1 MKRIKKANTGHIKTV
16 NGKTVLPKAYYCW
29 MSMRNRCHNPKHI
42 SYKDYGAKG
51 VIVCERWY
59 NSYVDF
65 IEDVGER
72 PSEHH
77 SIDRMDST
85 GNYEPSNCKW
95 STRVEQAR
103 NKSNN
108 RMVTY
113 KGETKCVSQWCEDL
127 SLNFNLV
134 RDRILKGETPEKAF
148 SNKLR
153 KTKRLLLNTETG
165 IYYDSMVECSKAHNI
180 NVLTLS
186 GWIHGYNKNKSPFIS
201 VL

>member
-1 MKRIKKANTGHIKTV
+1 MKRVKKANTGHIKTI

-29 MSMRNRCHNPKHI
+29 MSMRNRCYNPKHV
-42 SYKDYGAKG
+42 SYKDYGANG
-51 VIVCERWY
+51 ITVCKRWY
-59 NSYVDF
+59 DSYVDF
-65 IEDVGER
+65 IEDMGER
-72 PSEHH
+72 PSNHY
-77 SIDRMDST
+77 SVDRKDSK

-95 STRVEQAR
+95 STRIEQAR

-108 RMVTY
+108 RMVSY
-113 KGETKCVSQWCEDL
+113 NSETKCVSQWCEDL
-127 SLNFNLV
+127 GLNFNLV

-165 IYYDSMVECSKAHNI
+165 IYYDSMSECSKAHNI
-180 NVLTLS
+180 NTLTLS
-186 GWIHGYNKNKSPFIS
+186 AWIHGHNKNKSPFIS